1 MRARG
6 GHLNWHAKHAN
17 MVTGGHKEGKKRGH
31 NMLYTRVTSTKS
43 LPPGR
48 HPTKNLRDQK
58 TQDKTPK
65 KSDVNST
72 TDNEWLRQTSL
83 KKSTFSQKLLLSKS
97 SRAKGCRPP
106 PKRMNF
112 QKNYKRPLTPPPLNS
127 KFCDENHEHHHQ
139 ECDLCSIASFGT
151 CWWSFMT
158 RAA

>member
-17 MVTGGHKEGKKRGH
+17 MVTGGHKEGKKVGKKEGKKRGQKGGH
-31 NMLYTRVTSTKS
+31 NMLYTKVTSTKS
-43 LPPGR
+43 FPPGR

-72 TDNEWLRQTSL
+72 TDNEWLRQTTL
-83 KKSTFSQKLLLSKS
+83 TRRSTFSQKLSLSKS
-97 SRAKGCRPP
+97 SRAEGCRPP

-112 QKNYKRPLTPPPLNS
+112 RKSSKRPWSPPLIFG
-127 KFCDENHEHHHQ
+127 K
-139 ECDLCSIASFGT
+139 LCCKIFKVAT
-151 CWWSFMT
+151 LCINFMVK
-158 RAA
+158 